1 MKTAPLHRSV
11 PSVRHSLTV
20 LPNER
25 SEGGRQGRRSDEWR
39 DEPLSCHLS
48 RYAERLI
55 HSSRLPLRPAL
66 RALGRFLRHSSSVP
80 SGVPQARNE
89 RRTTVGTWDTSEAP
103 KGRPLGSLSIR
114 LVPSV
119 SLRSP
124 EAFGRRRRSVATTWT
139 ARVASLPYGLRRSL
153 LACVSQPLRG
163 LVMWE
168 TKWRAERRAEAARGD
183 TIQEAVRQ
191 ELNFICFFI
200 LYHNLNLHS

>member
-66 RALGRFLRHSSSVP
+66 RALARFLRHSSSVP

-124 EAFGRRRRSVATTWT
+124 EEEECSDDMNGTGGVSSLRASPLPARLRLAAATRSSDVRNQVTSRTKSRSGKRRHHSRS
-139 ARVASLPYGLRRSL
+139 R
-153 LACVSQPLRG
+153 
-163 LVMWE
+163 
-168 TKWRAERRAEAARGD
+168 
-183 TIQEAVRQ
+183 
-191 ELNFICFFI
+191 
-200 LYHNLNLHS
+200 

>member
-103 KGRPLGSLSIR
+103 KGRPLGSLS
-114 LVPSV
+114 
-119 SLRSP
+119 
-124 EAFGRRRRSVATTWT
+124 
-139 ARVASLPYGLRRSL
+139 
-153 LACVSQPLRG
+153 
-163 LVMWE
+163 
-168 TKWRAERRAEAARGD
+168 
-183 TIQEAVRQ
+183 
-191 ELNFICFFI
+191 
-200 LYHNLNLHS
+200 LHSCRSSCRHSSSNPHGMNECSERSEVGWRRKGDGCEGKGAQPHTRSG

>member
-139 ARVASLPYGLRRSL
+139 EGERNGTGGVSSLRASPLPARLRLAAATRSSD
-153 LACVSQPLRG
+153 VRNQVTSR
-163 LVMWE
+163 
-168 TKWRAERRAEAARGD
+168 TKSRSGKRR
-183 TIQEAVRQ
+183 
-191 ELNFICFFI
+191 
-200 LYHNLNLHS
+200 HHSRSR